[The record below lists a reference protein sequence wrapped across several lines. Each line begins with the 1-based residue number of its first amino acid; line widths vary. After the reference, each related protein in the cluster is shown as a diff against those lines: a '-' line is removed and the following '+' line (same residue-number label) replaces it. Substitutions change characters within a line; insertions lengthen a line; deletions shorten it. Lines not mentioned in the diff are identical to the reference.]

1 MLQIPELLAPAGDL
15 ERLRY
20 AINYGADAVY
30 CGLPEFGMRSAP
42 ANFTP
47 EQLAEGVI
55 YAHARGRKVY
65 LTMNTLPTNEEA
77 DRLPEAI
84 KEAAKAGVDAF
95 IVADLGVLDACKT
108 FAPDIDVHMSTQT
121 GITNWAAARAAY
133 NMGAKRVV
141 LARELSLPEVE
152 HITKHCGIETECF
165 VHGALCMC
173 VSGQCYMSA
182 FLGGRSGNRGSCAGP
197 CRLPF
202 EANPL
207 PEGKPGRLHH
217 LSLKDN
223 SVIDK
228 LDKLQ
233 ALGVASAKIEG
244 RLRTPE
250 YVAAAVSAC
259 LAGREGRA
267 YDRDLLKNAF
277 SRSGFTSGYLD
288 GKIDGTMFGVRSEAD
303 AEQTKK
309 SVPMLREL
317 YRRER
322 SRVPVKMKLEIEEG
336 GEKLTVTDADG
347 SKAFAYGDAEPQPAR
362 TDPTES
368 LHRSLAKTG
377 GTPFAVEDQDIT
389 VEMDGG
395 PWFIPGG
402 AVNELRR
409 EALDALLKKREVLR
423 PWPTTDEHVPALPLR
438 TLPSRRTL
446 RARFENW
453 EQVPERALDGIEY
466 LILPIAQADR
476 VPREWRAKTLL
487 ELPRVMFGKLEEDTA
502 RRIAAT
508 QDSGFAGYEVSNIAH
523 LRLCRGLPMS
533 GSFGLNI
540 TNQLAAQFYADNGL
554 GSMLIL
560 PEVKDS
566 DISTIAPTHNGRPVP
581 TGVLVYGH
589 MPLMITRACPLQNIH
604 DCAHCD
610 KTGVLTDRKAKKFPV
625 RCGLGVRTIY
635 NPVPIYMGDKPG
647 ALTVDYGVAYFTLES
662 REEAAKVLE
671 MIRTHAPFEGD
682 FTRGLYFK
690 GTN

>member
-1 MLQIPELLAPAGDL
+1 MSKIEILAPVGN
-15 ERLRY
+15 EEMLR
-20 AINYGADAVY
+20 AAVFSGADAVY
-30 CGLPEFGMRSAP
+30 LGFSGFNARTSAN
-42 ANFTP
+42 NFDADT
-47 EQLAEGVI
+47 LKDAVRFC
-55 YAHARGRKVY
+55 HARGVAVHVALNTTVY
-65 LTMNTLPTNEEA
+65 GGELPA
-77 DRLPEAI
+77 L
-84 KEAAKAGVDAF
+84 EAAIRAVAASGADAV
-95 IVADLGVLDACKT
+95 ICQDLAVATLIGRI
-108 FAPDIDVHMSTQT
+108 APQLPRHGSTQ
-121 GITNWAAARAAY
+121 
-133 NMGAKRVV
+133 MSVHSLQGALELKELGFTRVV

-202 EANPL
+202 EANSL

-223 SVIDK
+223 SVIDQ
-228 LDKLQ
+228 LDRLQ

-309 SVPMLREL
+309 TLPMLREL

-322 SRVPVKMKLEIEEG
+322 SRVPVRMKLEIEEG
-336 GEKLTVTDADG
+336 GEKLTVMDADG
-347 SKAFAYGDAEPQPAR
+347 NKAFAYGDAEPQPAR

-377 GTPFAVEDQDIT
+377 GTPFAASAEDIT

-395 PWFIPGG
+395 PWFVPGS

-487 ELPRVMFGKLEEDTA
+487 ELPRGMFGKLEEDTA

-508 QDSGFAGYEVSNIAH
+508 QDAGFAGYEVSNIAH

-566 DISTIAPTHNGRPVP
+566 DISTIAPTHDGRPVP

-589 MPLMITRACPLQNIH
+589 MPLMVTRACPLQNIH

-662 REEAAKVLE
+662 REEAAQILD